1 MIEACEL
8 SYSVQGRKLTD
19 NVSFTLPGGEIVAI
33 LGPNGAGKS
42 TLLRQLTGYLKPD
55 AGECWLFGKPLP
67 AWQTAELAKTRAM
80 MRQNSHM
87 AFPFSVQEVI
97 RMGRHP
103 HRSRNTHDETG
114 HIMAL
119 CGCETLASRD
129 YRHLSGG
136 EQQRVQLARLLV
148 QLWEPVPSPK
158 WLFLDEPT
166 SALDIHHQ
174 QQLFRL
180 LRTLVNERQ
189 FNVCCVLHDL
199 NLASRYADRVLL
211 LEEGK
216 IVGNGTPQAVLTQSQ
231 LTRLYRA
238 DLSVQA
244 APNDPAPLIVLER

>member
-1 MIEACEL
+1 MIEAHKL
-8 SYSVQGRKLTD
+8 SYSIQGRKLTD

-55 AGECWLFGKPLP
+55 AGECLLFGKPLS
-67 AWQTAELAKTRAM
+67 AWQTAELAKTRAV

-103 HRSRNTHDETG
+103 HRSRNGHDETG
-114 HIMAL
+114 HIIAL
-119 CGCETLASRD
+119 CGCETLLSRD

-136 EQQRVQLARLLV
+136 EQQRVQLARLLA

-199 NLASRYADRVLL
+199 NLASRYADRILL

-244 APNDPAPLIVLER
+244 SPDDPAPLIVLER

>member
-1 MIEACEL
+1 MIEASEL
-8 SYSVQGRKLTD
+8 SFSLQGRTLTD
-19 NVSFTLPGGEIVAI
+19 NVSFTLPGNEIVAI

-55 AGECWLFGKPLP
+55 SGECILFGKPLREWS
-67 AWQTAELAKTRAM
+67 AATLAKTRAV

-103 HRSRNTHDETG
+103 HRTGHARDETE
-114 HIMAL
+114 HIMTL
-119 CGCETLASRD
+119 CGCEALASRD

-148 QLWEPVPSPK
+148 QLWEPTPSPK

-180 LRTLVNERQ
+180 LRVLVKDRQ

-199 NLASRYADRVLL
+199 NLASRYADRILL
-211 LEEGK
+211 LEAGR
-216 IVGNGTPQAVLTQSQ
+216 IVGNGSPQKVLTQDR
-231 LTRLYRA
+231 LTRLYHA
-238 DLSVQA
+238 DLTVNA
-244 APNDPAPLIVLER
+244 TANDATPLIVLDR